1 MPDPINLKDMDKFI
15 NVSHIFIID
24 ISRYMAIF
32 SDLKK
37 RTKNLNFVGIHVK
50 DAATFF
56 RCN

>member
-1 MPDPINLKDMDKFI
+1 MDKFI
-15 NVSHIFIID
+15 NVSHIFIND

-32 SDLKK
+32 SDLRK

-50 DAATFF
+50 DAATFS